1 MQDPA
6 CELPRILIPRTWMNK
21 GMRPEPLRTL
31 ASCPL
36 RERLPV
42 GLPIG
47 LPIHRLYVGSVRGLK
62 DVL

>member
-1 MQDPA
+1 V
-6 CELPRILIPRTWMNK
+6 NK

-47 LPIHRLYVGSVRGLK
+47 SPIHRLYVGSVRGLK